1 MVSEAQKKAV
11 AKYKQKYIRQIIL
24 KLNKKTD
31 ADILTKLDEVDN
43 RQGYI
48 KKLIRE
54 DIDKEVEYD
63 KERSE
68 NRDDS
73 EAEK

>member
-11 AKYKQKYIRQIIL
+11 AKYKQKYIRQIVL
-24 KLNKKTD
+24 RLNKKTD
-31 ADILTKLDEVDN
+31 SDILTKLDAVDN

>member
-11 AKYKQKYIRQIIL
+11 AKYKQKYIRQIVL
-24 KLNKKTD
+24 RLNKKTD
-31 ADILTKLDEVDN
+31 SDILTKLDAVDN

-54 DIDKEVEYD
+54 DIGKEVEYD